1 MQLQIMTHLANFSSS
16 GGQACLTT
24 GLLIFGRL
32 LHTNICAKVLTQS
45 ISSAFS
51 RPNIIKQTP
60 LYTYSKKAAG
70 FEEEQLIFATD
81 IHTRKKREKNQ
92 FFTQICMNR

>member
-1 MQLQIMTHLANFSSS
+1 MQLQIVTHLANFSSS

-32 LHTNICAKVLTQS
+32 LHTNNCAKVLTQS

-51 RPNIIKQTP
+51 RPKIIDQTP
-60 LYTYSKKAAG
+60 LYIYSETAKG
-70 FEEEQLIFATD
+70 FDEEQFIFATD
-81 IHTRKKREKNQ
+81 VSISK
-92 FFTQICMNR
+92 

>member
-1 MQLQIMTHLANFSSS
+1 MPLQIMTACNTHLANFSSS

-32 LHTNICAKVLTQS
+32 LHTNISAKILTQS

-51 RPNIIKQTP
+51 RPNIIYQTL
-60 LYTYSKKAAG
+60 LYTYSKTAKG
-70 FEEEQLIFATD
+70 YDEEQLIFAKIY
-81 IHTRKKREKNQ
+81 IHVKKEEIN
-92 FFTQICMNR
+92 F